1 MTLTAATSGSGDSDD
16 REQPSVQQRALAR
29 AAAREAIRKE
39 ARGRVYRRGG
49 YIMIALLLVVTLL
62 SVIYVIT
69 NRHNEDL
76 ANSGLQFVIPNGASE
91 TVAIPTI
98 NSAIAIPTSI
108 VFKPGEP
115 AVLSIRNEDSV
126 ANRAGPWVV
135 GPGQTYTAKF
145 DKPGVYKY
153 VCSVNA
159 AESVTITVEGDDS

>member
-1 MTLTAATSGSGDSDD
+1 MTATATGPRSSDD
-16 REQPSVQQRALAR
+16 REAPTAHARELAR
-29 AAAREAIRKE
+29 AAAQDAIRKK
-39 ARGRVYRRGG
+39 ARSRVYRRGG
-49 YIMIALLLVVTLL
+49 YIMIALLLIVTLL
-62 SVIYVIT
+62 SVIYIVT